1 MQPNSRVSTVSKSS
15 RTLAAAAA
23 VVLPAIIAQEAN
35 AALYPIISL
44 TTSAP
49 APTNYG
55 AQITNGT
62 GANQGTFSTGTN
74 VLTVTGGSGKYHYAQ
89 VTNINAASPMF
100 SVEANG
106 FNPATDIEI
115 YALDL
120 VSLPSGG
127 TQLSQANLATLA
139 ADINSTN
146 SYGYGSAIAS
156 TSLSSDPFPSQYNLF
171 LTFTGL
177 SSGQNFLGFDVSQD
191 PDANVATFTYATAVA
206 VVPEPMSLGLLTL
219 GTVGLLARRRVWV
232 RV

>member
-1 MQPNSRVSTVSKSS
+1 MQPTSRLSAVSKSA

-23 VVLPAIIAQEAN
+23 AALPAIIAHEAK

-44 TTSAP
+44 TTTVP
-49 APTNYG
+49 PTTNYG
-55 AQITNGT
+55 QQITNGT

-89 VTNINAASPMF
+89 VTNINAATPMF

-106 FNPATDIEI
+106 FNPASDIEI

-127 TQLSQANLATLA
+127 TQLSATNLQTLA

-146 SYGYGSAIAS
+146 AYGYGSSIAS
-156 TSLSSDPFPSQYNLF
+156 TSLASDPFPAQYNLF

-177 SSGQNFLGFDVSQD
+177 TSGQNFLGFAVDQD
-191 PDANVATFTYATAVA
+191 PNANVATFSYATAIA
-206 VVPEPMSLGLLTL
+206 VVPEPMTLGLLTL
-219 GTVGLLARRRVWV
+219 GSVGLLTRRRAFV
-232 RV
+232 RT